1 MTEPSRRARQSAPD
15 LEIDTADP
23 ARRRSL
29 RRLAGLGLTGLGLGS
44 PLLLGACTGLVP
56 GQTPPPVLYRLT
68 PKSTFREDLPPV
80 DWQLVLETPVAD
92 AALNTTRIAL
102 MRNPMRVEYY
112 ARSSWTDRAP
122 LMIQTLMIES
132 FENSQRIISVGRE
145 GGGLRAD
152 FVLKSELREL
162 QAEYLD
168 GPNPSAHV
176 MMNVKLVAMPQRGI
190 VASETFE
197 YTMPATADQLDAVVE
212 AFDEA
217 LGKVL
222 RGIVEWT
229 ISIGAVAYRR
239 PR

>member
-1 MTEPSRRARQSAPD
+1 MTEPLRDRRRALTGLAS
-15 LEIDTADP
+15 
-23 ARRRSL
+23 
-29 RRLAGLGLTGLGLGS
+29 LAGLAGVGG
-44 PLLLGACTGLVP
+44 LLGACTGLVP
-56 GQTPPPVLYRLT
+56 GQTPPPALYRLT
-68 PKSTFREDLPPV
+68 PKSSFREDLPPV

-132 FENSQRIISVGRE
+132 FENSDRIVSVGRE

-168 GPNPSAHV
+168 GAVPSAHV
-176 MMNVKLVAMPQRGI
+176 AMNVKMVAMPLRNI
-190 VASETFE
+190 IASENFD
-197 YTMPATADQLDAVVE
+197 YRIAASADRLDDVVI

-222 RGIVEWT
+222 RGIVEWS
-229 ISIGAVAYRR
+229 ISVGTLAYRR
-239 PR
+239 R